1 MYIKISWI
9 LRNQLILFQNRI
21 DQKFIME
28 KGILIKAEKIKKEKH
43 SFCTKTYIFLN
54 SFLNLHVIYN
64 TKCCIVYVS

>member
-21 DQKFIME
+21 DQKFIIE

-43 SFCTKTYIFLN
+43 SF
-54 SFLNLHVIYN
+54 
-64 TKCCIVYVS
+64 

>member
-28 KGILIKAEKIKKEKH
+28 KGILIKAKKIKRKNIPFEQKH
-43 SFCTKTYIFLN
+43 IFLN

>member
-21 DQKFIME
+21 YQKFIME
-28 KGILIKAEKIKKEKH
+28 KGILIKAEKIKRKNIPFVQKH
-43 SFCTKTYIFLN
+43 IFLN
-54 SFLNLHVIYN
+54 LFLNLRVIYN

>member
-1 MYIKISWI
+1 MYIKNSWI

-21 DQKFIME
+21 YQKFIME

-43 SFCTKTYIFLN
+43 LFLN